1 MAEFTV
7 STSPHITL
15 KGNSTRNIML
25 LVLIA
30 LMPCVIT
37 ATLFFGYHVLINV
50 LVCAG
55 SAFGAEY
62 LYGLLSKG
70 TKKLSSSSASDLSAL
85 VTGVILALNLPATM
99 NVWGLNLTA
108 GEEVIISFDSVIAC
122 VIGSVFAIILVKMLF
137 GGIGCNFANPACTAR
152 IFLFLCFGTAFT
164 ASATNGALLDAWTGA
179 TWLSGTVETNGG
191 VLLDLFLGNTASAAV
206 GETSA
211 LAIIVAC
218 VFLIVVKVI
227 DWKIPVIITGATAIF
242 TFLFM
247 LMEGADFGSALF
259 MDTLASVL
267 SGGLL
272 FGAVF
277 MATDYATSPN
287 TTLGTIIF
295 AVGIALITSVIR
307 IFAGYPEGMSFA
319 ILIMNIVTPLLDM
332 LIVPAP
338 FGGKVKEGK

>member
-30 LMPCVIT
+30 LVPCVIA

-50 LVCAG
+50 AVCAV
-55 SAFGAEY
+55 ACFFTEY
-62 LYGLLSKG
+62 LYGLIAKG
-70 TKKLSSSSASDLSAL
+70 NKKLLSSSAMDLSSV

-99 NVWGLNLTA
+99 NIWGLNLTS
-108 GEEVIISFDSVIAC
+108 GQTVLLSGDCIIAC
-122 VIGSVFAIILVKMLF
+122 LIGSVFAIVLVKMLF
-137 GGIGCNFANPACTAR
+137 GGIGSNFANPACTAR
-152 IFLFLCFGTAFT
+152 IFLFLCFGAAFT
-164 ASATNGALLDAWTGA
+164 SSATNGVLLDAWTGA
-179 TWLSGTVETNGG
+179 TWLSGNVQTDGD
-191 VLLDLFLGNTASAAV
+191 VLINLLVGNTASAAV
-206 GETSA
+206 GETCA
-211 LAIIVAC
+211 IAIIASC
-218 VFLIVVKVI
+218 VFLIAFKVI
-227 DWKIPVIITGATAIF
+227 DWKIPVIVVGGTAVFTTVFAMIDGMEIGAP
-242 TFLFM
+242 
-247 LMEGADFGSALF
+247 LF
-259 MDTLASVL
+259 MDTLAQVL

-287 TTLGTIIF
+287 TTLGTVIYAI
-295 AVGIALITSVIR
+295 GIALITSIIR
-307 IFAGYPEGMSFA
+307 AFAGYPEGMSFA

-332 LIVPAP
+332 LIVPKP